1 MIGYRAKAQRYL
13 RRRQMKYFR
22 LACGCL
28 FCVAVFAMAACKA
41 KPRYQM
47 VGEPSHEQP
56 PATSSPTSPGQLAT
70 PSPLLIQPSDGYAPR
85 LATMAR
91 SVGPDRSLV

>member
-22 LACGCL
+22 LACGCM
-28 FCVAVFAMAACKA
+28 FCLAVFAMTACKP

-47 VGEPSHEQP
+47 VGEPSLDQP
-56 PATSSPTSPGQLAT
+56 LAPPGPTSPGQSPT
-70 PSPLLIQPSDGYAPR
+70 PSPLPSQPSEGQALG
-85 LATMAR
+85 LATLAS
-91 SVGPDRSLV
+91 SVRPAIILV